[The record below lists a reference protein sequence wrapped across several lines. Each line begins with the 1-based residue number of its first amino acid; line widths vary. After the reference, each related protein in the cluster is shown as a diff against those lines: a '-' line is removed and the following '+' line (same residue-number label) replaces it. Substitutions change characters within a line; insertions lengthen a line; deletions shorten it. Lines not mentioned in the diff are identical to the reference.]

1 MSQVRTLNVRLAAIL
16 VVVTIVSCVG
26 VHFLH
31 GYQIRRNAYVFLDA
45 AERDH
50 ERALQAAKEKKPV
63 QEQKAYLNEIKNL
76 GWYVRL
82 MPDEVEVMERLGL
95 LLADRAQDSRMFS
108 MAFGTLERVLRLDS
122 ERQKSR
128 RRLVDMA
135 LMIRRYQDAKDHL
148 QEYLL
153 KQSPDDAELWELLGR
168 CYAETGEYD
177 KAIEY
182 FKKAIEFTPTR
193 VEVYP
198 RLAGVLRYHSSQIK
212 EADQWMEK
220 LVQNNPKSAQA
231 HFLYGSYLK
240 SIDADDKAMKEALK
254 ALSLS
259 PDNRDALWL
268 AAQCYLSKDDFE
280 KARSHAQRGIK
291 LYPDNITMYTTL
303 ADIELRAGK
312 RDKAINALQDGL
324 KATER
329 SPQLLWSKA
338 NLLIDVNRL
347 KDAEEIVDELR
358 ATDYPKQLIDYLTAR
373 IEFVQGHWF
382 AARQGFE
389 RVRGML
395 TLWPNLLKQV
405 DVWIGQCYGQ
415 TGNRDLQLEA
425 YRRAL
430 NIDPFYAPAR
440 AGITESLLA
449 SGNVDD
455 ALKEYNQLAKT
466 GKVGTA
472 GLIPLARMLVLQ
484 NLRKNES
491 ERDWKQVEKVLDQ
504 AEKATPD
511 AVQIPI
517 LRAEIL
523 VAQNRTADAEKLL
536 EKAIAKNP
544 KQMELTAVLASLA
557 ERQQDWTKT
566 EAILKSLEKSS
577 GDTVDHRLAQAQYL
591 VRRHGAKA
599 GDSLRKLAENV
610 DRFSDAQR
618 LQLWNGLLNA
628 AMQVDD
634 TKQARMLCQK
644 ISEKEPFN
652 VQVRYLL
659 FEQALHDEDEAA
671 MDQALKE
678 IERVAGHGAYWLYGQ
693 AVRLGMKAKD
703 QDNAEDLLN
712 QALKYLGQARELR
725 QSWSRIPLLMAGIYD
740 QLGKTDSALKNYLE
754 ALDMGERNPG
764 AVRRAVQLLFQKQRY
779 ADADQLLRQLEKQ
792 QMPFSADMSRA
803 GAEVALRQGE
813 FGRALDMARKAAS
826 SKSKNFQEHVWLG
839 QVLSIIGRR
848 AKAEGHAK
856 ESEELLGD
864 AEKSLRRAVELEPKN
879 PATWVAL
886 IQFLSASDAESKA
899 DQVIQDAGKK
909 LPAKVAPLAL
919 AQCYEVMRKKEAAEE
934 KYEAALA
941 ADPQDPFVVRS
952 VADFYCRT
960 GKPVPAEALLR
971 RIIDGKI
978 KASDADVVW
987 ARRQL
992 ALVFAARGGYQNIQK
1007 ARDLIEENLAAADA
1021 SVLDRRV
1028 QASLDAVD
1036 PKRSQRDK
1044 AISTLESM
1052 LQEQAAT
1059 AEDRFKLAQMYLAA
1073 GSWIKA
1079 SSQLRNLVASH
1090 GEEPRYLAAYIMA
1103 LMEHGETSNAE
1114 VYLDRLEK
1122 SYPNHIITV
1131 GLRAEM
1137 LTSKGEA
1144 DQAFNLLKAFID
1156 KKEAHPS
1163 ERSLRIR
1170 LVAEKLEQLAGRLTK
1185 PAQKPTAER
1194 FVHQAE
1200 VLYRNYAEE
1209 NAGQEWVLAA
1219 FFGRQGRI
1227 DEAIDLLD
1235 RVWESA
1241 NPAILSQV
1249 CSILL
1254 RDNKIGKEQLQ
1265 RLDKILRTA
1274 MKQFDRPIPLLMILA
1289 DLSSKRARYDEAE
1302 GFYREVLGKNSGNAY
1317 AMNNLA
1323 VLLALQG
1330 IKLDESLKLIDQA
1343 IEIAGP
1349 MAPMLDSR
1357 ASVYVAMNDSDA
1369 ALTDMADALADGETP
1384 VRYFH
1389 QAQAYELAGQHN
1401 AAAAAMEKAMKLG
1414 LTKDML
1420 QPLEIPAFE
1429 KLSELL
1435 R

>member
-1 MSQVRTLNVRLAAIL
+1 VRTLNIKLTAIL
-16 VVVTIVSCVG
+16 IVVVIVSCVG
-26 VHFLH
+26 VHLLH

-45 AERDH
+45 AERDQ
-50 ERALQAAKEKKPV
+50 ERAEQAGKEKKPL
-63 QEQKAYLNEIKNL
+63 QEQKAYLDEIKNL

-82 MPDEVEVMERLGL
+82 MPDDVDTMERLGL
-95 LLADRAQDSRMFS
+95 LLANRAQDNRMFS
-108 MAFGTLERVLRLDS
+108 MAFGTLERVLRLDP

-135 LMIRRYQDAKDHL
+135 LMIRRYQDAKEHL
-148 QEYLL
+148 QEFLL

-168 CYAETGEYD
+168 CYAETGEYE
-177 KAIEY
+177 KAVEQ
-182 FKKAIEFTPTR
+182 FKKAIEFTPSR

-198 RLAGVLRYHSSQIK
+198 RLAGVLRYHSARPK

-220 LVQNNPKSAQA
+220 LVENNPKSAQA
-231 HFLYGSYLK
+231 HFLHGSYLK
-240 SIDADDKAMKEALK
+240 SIDSDDKAMKEAMI

-268 AAQCYLSKDDFE
+268 AAQCYLSKDDFN
-280 KARSHAQRGIK
+280 KARTFAQRGIK

-303 ADIELRAGK
+303 ADIELRAGN
-312 RDKAINALQDGL
+312 RDKAITALQDGL

-347 KDAEEIVDELR
+347 KDAEAIVDELR

-415 TGNRDLQLEA
+415 VGNRDLQLEA

-430 NIDPFYAPAR
+430 NVDPFYAPAR

-455 ALKEYNQLAKT
+455 ALKEYSQLAKT
-466 GKVGTA
+466 GKVGNT

-484 NLRKNES
+484 NLKKNET
-491 ERDWKQVEKVLDQ
+491 EREWKQVEKVLDQ

-523 VAQNRTADAEKLL
+523 VARDRIADAEELL
-536 EKAIAKNP
+536 KKAIAKNP
-544 KQMELTAVLASLA
+544 KQVELTAVLASLA
-557 ERQQDWTKT
+557 ERQQDWSKT
-566 EAILKSLEKSS
+566 EAILNDLKKSS
-577 GDTVDHRLAQAQYL
+577 GDSVDHRLANAQYL
-591 VRRHGAKA
+591 VRRYGTKA
-599 GDSLRKLAENV
+599 DVPLRKLAEGV
-610 DRFSDAQR
+610 DRFSDAER

-628 AMQVDD
+628 AMQINDS
-634 TKQARMLCQK
+634 KQARSLGNK
-644 ISEKEPFN
+644 IAEKEPFN

-671 MDQALKE
+671 MDEALKE
-678 IERVAGHGAYWLYGQ
+678 IERVSGHGAYWLYGQ

-703 QDNAEDLLN
+703 KENAGEMLSL
-712 QALKYLGQARELR
+712 ALKYLAQAREQR

-740 QLGKTDSALKNYLE
+740 QQGKTDSALKNYLE
-754 ALDMGERNPG
+754 AIDMGERNPG
-764 AVRRAVQLLFQKQRY
+764 AIRRTVQLLFQKQRY

-792 QMPFSADMSRA
+792 QVPFSADMSRA

-813 FGRALDMARKAAS
+813 FERALDMARKAAS
-826 SKSKNFQEHVWLG
+826 SKSKNYQEQVWLG

-856 ESEELLGD
+856 EAEELFTD
-864 AEKSLRRAVELEPKN
+864 AEKALRRAVELEPKN

-886 IQFLSASDAESKA
+886 IQFLSATEAESKA
-899 DQVIQDAGKK
+899 EKAIQEAGKK
-909 LPAKVAPLAL
+909 LPPKTAPLAM
-919 AQCYEVMRKKEAAEE
+919 AQCYEVMKKKEAAEE

-971 RIIDGKI
+971 RVIDGKI

-992 ALVFAARGGYQNIQK
+992 ALIFAARGGYQNIQK
-1007 ARDLIEENLAAADA
+1007 ARDLIEENLAADDV

-1028 QASLDAVD
+1028 QASLDAAD

-1044 AISTLESM
+1044 AIATLESM

-1059 AEDRFKLAQMYLAA
+1059 PEDRFKLAQMYLAA
-1073 GSWIKA
+1073 GSWVKA
-1079 SSQLRNLVASH
+1079 SAQMRNLVASY
-1090 GEEPRYLAAYIMA
+1090 GEEPRYLAAYITA

-1131 GLRAEM
+1131 GLRAET
-1137 LTSKGEA
+1137 LTSKGDA
-1144 DQAFNLLKAFID
+1144 DRAFDLLKAFID
-1156 KKEAHPS
+1156 KKGAHPA
-1163 ERSLRIR
+1163 ERNLRIR

-1185 PAQKPTAER
+1185 PAQKKTAER
-1194 FVHQAE
+1194 FIHEAE
-1200 VLYRNYAEE
+1200 VLYRSYTQE

-1227 DEAIDLLD
+1227 DEALDLLD
-1235 RVWESA
+1235 RTWESA

-1265 RLDKILRTA
+1265 RLDKLLRTA
-1274 MKQFDRPIPLLMILA
+1274 MKQFDRPIPLLMIMA
-1289 DLSSKRARYDEAE
+1289 DLSSKLTRYDEAE
-1302 GFYREVLGKNSGNAY
+1302 GYYREVLAKNSGNAY

-1330 IKLDESLKLIDQA
+1330 LKLEESLKLIDQA

-1357 ASVYVAMNDSDA
+1357 ASVYIALNDADS
-1369 ALTDMADALADGETP
+1369 ALTDMADALADAETP

-1401 AAAAAMEKAMKLG
+1401 AAAASMEKAMKLG

-1429 KLSELL
+1429 KLSQLQ